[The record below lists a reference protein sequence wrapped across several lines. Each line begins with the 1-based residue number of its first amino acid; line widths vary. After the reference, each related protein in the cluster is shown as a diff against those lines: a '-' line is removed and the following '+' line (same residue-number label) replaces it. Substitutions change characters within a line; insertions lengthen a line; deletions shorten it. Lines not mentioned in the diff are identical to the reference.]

1 MEDGQVYEHVE
12 ELTEDIQKYEH
23 NKMFEERCGIKRE
36 TITVVSLLFINLVI
50 HCHLLALR
58 ICVFS
63 TLINKGHDKEAS
75 PLLP

>member
-1 MEDGQVYEHVE
+1 MDRNENTIKELAEDEQSCK
-12 ELTEDIQKYEH
+12 D
-23 NKMFEERCGIKRE
+23 NKMFEKRCGNNHE

-50 HCHLLALR
+50 HCHCLALR
-58 ICVFS
+58 IYVFS